1 MLVFELSNV
10 FGLWS
15 QPFDQTIQNSRQVK
29 ASLDRFVYKHIF
41 SLYIK
46 QSSPAKF
53 GFQMVGLVYRHVYC
67 LCTRMD
73 HSKMEPFE
81 YLTSKCAD
89 FESSD
94 FIPPLYLMQLP
105 HSSSKRIYKND
116 FK

>member
-46 QSSPAKF
+46 QSSLAKF
-53 GFQMVGLVYRHVYC
+53 GFQMVGLVYRHVIVYV
-67 LCTRMD
+67 LEWIVRKLNHLNT
-73 HSKMEPFE
+73 
-81 YLTSKCAD
+81 
-89 FESSD
+89 
-94 FIPPLYLMQLP
+94 
-105 HSSSKRIYKND
+105 
-116 FK
+116 